1 MKFVKFEKFLL
12 FSPQV
17 TPLEIG
23 MYVLLAVFCAAI
35 AVFVASCFVYAS
47 RYLNHS

>member
-1 MKFVKFEKFLL
+1 MLNDFLL
-12 FSPQV
+12 ILPQV

-35 AVFVASCFVYAS
+35 SVFVASCFVYAS
-47 RYLNHS
+47 RYVLCAICA

>member
-1 MKFVKFEKFLL
+1 M
-12 FSPQV
+12 

-47 RYLNHS
+47 RYLTIFFCTLRNFTM